1 MKITKFGQ
9 CCLLV
14 EVVGKRILTDP
25 GRFTSEQNVLTDIDI
40 ILITHEHA
48 DHLHTDSL
56 SVLLS
61 NNPNV
66 TVVTNNSVAALL
78 TEQEITCTVLEG
90 RANMVVKDIY
100 LEAFDGK
107 HEEIFEEV
115 GQVQNT
121 GYFIGETLFYPGD
134 AYTEPQKPVQV
145 LALPVGGP
153 WCKLAD
159 ALRYAIAVSP
169 EKAFPVHDWLMNK
182 EGMELVHT
190 IAEAQLTSRGIE
202 FVKMGNGEVKE
213 F

>member
-14 EVVGKRILTDP
+14 EIAGRRVLTDP
-25 GRFTSEQNVLTDIDI
+25 GRFTSEQNTLIDLDI

-48 DHLHTDSL
+48 DHFHTESL
-56 SVLLS
+56 YALLG
-61 NNPNV
+61 NNP
-66 TVVTNNSVAALL
+66 VVTIVTNGSVGKLL
-78 TEQEITCTVLEG
+78 AEQGIAHTVLEG
-90 RANMVVKDIY
+90 RGSLIVKDVY
-100 LEAFDGK
+100 LEAFDGM

-121 GYFIGETLFYPGD
+121 GYFIGEKLFYPGD
-134 AYTEPQKPVQV
+134 AYTKPQKPVQV

-159 ALRYAIAVSP
+159 ALHYAIAVAP
-169 EKAFPVHDWLMNK
+169 EKAFPVHDWLLNE
-182 EGMELVHT
+182 EGMKLVHAT
-190 IAEAQLTSRGIE
+190 AETQLTNRGIE
-202 FVKMGNGEVKE
+202 FIKMGNGEVRE

>member
-14 EVVGKRILTDP
+14 EIAGKRILTDP
-25 GRFTSEQNVLTDIDI
+25 GRFTNEQNSLADLDI

-48 DHLHTDSL
+48 DHFHTESL
-56 SVLLS
+56 TKLLENS
-61 NNPNV
+61 PQV
-66 TVVTNNSVAALL
+66 TVVTNNSVGKLL
-78 TEQEITCTVLEG
+78 TEQGIVHTILEG
-90 RANMVVKDIY
+90 QASETVEGVCI
-100 LEAFDGK
+100 EAFDGK

-134 AYTEPQKPVQV
+134 SYREPQKPVKV
-145 LALPVGGP
+145 LALPVAGP

-159 ALRYAIAVSP
+159 ALRYAIAVAP
-169 EKAFPVHDWLMNK
+169 EKAFPVHDWLLN
-182 EGMELVHT
+182 EDGTTLTHNL
-190 IAEAQLTSRGIE
+190 AEAQLSSRGIE
-202 FVKMGNGEVKE
+202 FIKLGNGEVTK